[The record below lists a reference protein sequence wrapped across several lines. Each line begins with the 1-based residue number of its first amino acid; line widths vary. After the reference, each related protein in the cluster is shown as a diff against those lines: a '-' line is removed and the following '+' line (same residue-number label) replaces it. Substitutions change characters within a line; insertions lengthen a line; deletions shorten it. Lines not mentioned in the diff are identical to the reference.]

1 MKQRLVKLDVLICVY
16 QCLSTNFIPSP
27 YEISPCWS
35 PIHGYIQ
42 YIQHT
47 KQQRFCGFH
56 LRGKGVFG
64 SQGAPQVGPNGSRS
78 PLPSAPSW
86 NLHGGWGSGS
96 RLERVNVS
104 YVGYLIGIIKWTK
117 QPLYVLCFVLLVSL
131 HFFTYYIY
139 IYTLLHRW
147 SSNSTCKHH
156 HFLHLKSTDIFFGYS
171 LVFSIVFSRL
181 SLNDRAVP
189 GWKMTGK
196 PSRRRWKVHEFKG
209 RKRRSLRL
217 LAMPSWAWRTYPCW
231 WRFSMF

>member
-1 MKQRLVKLDVLICVY
+1 MKYPHIDLQFMD
-16 QCLSTNFIPSP
+16 
-27 YEISPCWS
+27 ISN
-35 PIHGYIQ
+35 IF
-42 YIQHT
+42 QHT

-86 NLHGGWGSGS
+86 NLHGGWESGS
-96 RLERVNVS
+96 RLER
-104 YVGYLIGIIKWTK
+104 
-117 QPLYVLCFVLLVSL
+117 QCFVCWVSHWHHQMNKTTTLCTLFCVVGIFTILYLL
-131 HFFTYYIY
+131 YIY
-139 IYTLLHRW
+139 THTLLHRL
-147 SSNSTCKHH
+147 SSNSTCKPH

>member
-139 IYTLLHRW
+139 IYIYIHTITQVIFQFNMQAPPFSAFEINGHIFRILPGIL
-147 SSNSTCKHH
+147 NCFFQA
-156 HFLHLKSTDIFFGYS
+156 FLERPRS
-171 LVFSIVFSRL
+171 SRL
-181 SLNDRAVP
+181 ENDRKTIATEVEGPWVQGEKKEVITTFGDAQLSLKNIPLLMAV
-189 GWKMTGK
+189 
-196 PSRRRWKVHEFKG
+196 
-209 RKRRSLRL
+209 
-217 LAMPSWAWRTYPCW
+217 
-231 WRFSMF
+231 